1 MTKKMNRRELIQKTL
16 AGFGALSLPISLTA
30 CGDDADSNTQPTTQ
44 VQFSH
49 GVASGD
55 PLQTQVIIW
64 TRVTPTDSSARLEV
78 VWEVAKDA
86 DFKHIT
92 ATGKV
97 LTTAA
102 QDFTVK
108 VDVTGLAAGQVY
120 FYRFKSASKYSIT
133 GQTKTLAT
141 QVQSVQFAV
150 CSCSNYPAGYFHVYK
165 EMAKQ
170 DVDVVIHLGDYIYE
184 YGMGGY
190 ATEEAV
196 AMGRTLADDNNAEII
211 RLDDYRK
218 RYALYRLDQDLQAA
232 H

>member
-1 MTKKMNRRELIQKTL
+1 MQ
-16 AGFGALSLPISLTA
+16 
-30 CGDDADSNTQPTTQ
+30 
-44 VQFSH
+44 
-49 GVASGD
+49 
-55 PLQTQVIIW
+55 
-64 TRVTPTDSSARLEV
+64 
-78 VWEVAKDA
+78 WEVAKDV

-196 AMGRTLADDNNAEII
+196 VMGRTLADDNNAEII